1 MLLFCWFLVFNVV
14 VLLFAKLTET
24 NPIYVLTTSFTRFQI
39 FKFKSLYL
47 YLLIIF
53 TDDIKLSKNLKVV
66 KVSRLENGAQLNN
79 SKFIFQD

>member
-1 MLLFCWFLVFNVV
+1 MLLFCLFLVFNVV

-53 TDDIKLSKNLKVV
+53 TDDMKLSKNLKVV